1 MSVDSQTQEA
11 RNMVGGKKE
20 ILGLVSE
27 MQDVRMDKL
36 KEGNKHRKCDSFQ
49 SMVTVYEL
57 EQISRWLFSGLGGK
71 VLQTTGDFALW
82 WEGNPRKLLRTG
94 IA

>member
-57 EQISRWLFSGLGGK
+57 EQISR
-71 VLQTTGDFALW
+71 
-82 WEGNPRKLLRTG
+82 
-94 IA
+94 